1 MLNVNLSEKWISDFQ
16 RAVEGSDLKWVSPH
30 AVSKDNE
37 TSFEWWKED
46 RNLTV
51 FIRGNT
57 IEILKVRGPV
67 RHIIME
73 NCTVLNAEDSVTVW
87 KWLHG
92 NEN

>member
-1 MLNVNLSEKWISDFQ
+1 MLKVKFSEKWIGAFQ
-16 RAVEGSDLKWVSPH
+16 HAVEGSDLKWISPH
-30 AVSKDNE
+30 VVFQDNE
-37 TSFEWWKED
+37 TSFEWWKGE

-57 IEILKVRGPV
+57 IEILKVCGPV
-67 RHIIME
+67 RHIVME
-73 NCTVLNAEDSVTVW
+73 NCIFLNTEDAVAAW